1 MLYGCLAF
9 NTKFQSACKN
19 QNILEN
25 PAAVSHWHQ
34 VGFVPLCEMHISNK
48 LSSARDVF
56 HTLSQSP
63 QRLKPAGTENQIS
76 LSTRNPR
83 SERVSWRNNTFLFS
97 FRSAKNVQ
105 NRIINFAIN
114 VQFPCSHKSCAVAA
128 YSLYLRVLCVNLD
141 FVFSKYAFYCIQ
153 NGASTAA
160 EIEQSCDLWF
170 AQLRGILTTEC
181 KASRKEVQS
190 FGSLSKLA

>member
-48 LSSARDVF
+48 LSFARDVF

-63 QRLKPAGTENQIS
+63 QRLKPAGNENQIS

-83 SERVSWRNNTFLFS
+83 SERVSWCNNTFLFS
-97 FRSAKNVQ
+97 FRSVKNVQ

-114 VQFPCSHKSCAVAA
+114 VQFPCSPKSCGSILALFTIFVCKLRFCFQQVCVLLHLEWG
-128 YSLYLRVLCVNLD
+128 LYCSRNR
-141 FVFSKYAFYCIQ
+141 
-153 NGASTAA
+153 A
-160 EIEQSCDLWF
+160 EL
-170 AQLRGILTTEC
+170 
-181 KASRKEVQS
+181 
-190 FGSLSKLA
+190 